1 MKKEFKLFYKVMSV
15 ETLLWFLLFTGVIY
29 LT

>member
-1 MKKEFKLFYKVMSV
+1 MKKEFKLFYKVMSA
-15 ETLLWFLLFTGVIY
+15 ETLLWVLLFTGVIY